1 MDLQFPKSRC
11 AWLSPVGGDQKD
23 LEETLELKLP
33 ENMPDIGKVLCG
45 YGQALVRSKQWSRE
59 GAGISGGVMAWV
71 LYLPEDGSGA
81 RSVECWIPFQAKWD
95 VGQHD
100 RDGVILAGCYLQN
113 VDARSLS
120 ARKLMVRVHVSVVAN
135 TMMENTEELCLP
147 ETLPE
152 DVQVKKERFD
162 GLLASEAG
170 EKMVDLEET
179 VSPPAGVRPEKLL
192 HYCLHPFVTD
202 CKLMADRAVFRGT
215 ALGHALYRGEDG
227 QIKCWDFQ
235 MPFSQYSEL
244 DKEYGPEARLQVS
257 VLPTGLEMEL
267 LSDGALRLKVSMIG
281 QYLVMEA
288 KPIEVVTDAYSTA
301 RALQMQTQAIRMPQ
315 VKAVISQ
322 LVHANAQ
329 AQTAMEQLHDC
340 VFFPNGPQISPYG
353 EKASAELSGSF
364 QALGTDD
371 GGSLCCENIPWQ
383 ESMDLEEAGQGSL
396 SMWQASKCEAG
407 VGSSMDANVELGIE
421 GVVWEDVSIP
431 MVTGVTL
438 GDPLE
443 RAEQRPSLILGR
455 MAGDSLWELAKANAT
470 TKEKIMEANG
480 LTQEPEKGSWLLIP
494 VP

>member
-1 MDLQFPKSRC
+1 MDLQFPKNRC
-11 AWLSPVGGDQKD
+11 TWLSPMGGDKKD

-59 GAGISGGVMAWV
+59 GAGVSGGVMAWV
-71 LYLPEDGSGA
+71 LYLPEDGSGV

-100 RDGVILAGCYLQN
+100 RDGVIMAGCYLRN

-120 ARKLMVRVHVSVVAN
+120 ARKLMVRIHVSVAAN
-135 TMMENTEELCLP
+135 TMMENTEELCVP
-147 ETLPE
+147 EALPE

-162 GLLASEAG
+162 GLIASEAG
-170 EKMVDLEET
+170 EKMVDMEET
-179 VSPPAGVRPEKLL
+179 IPAPPGVRPEKLL
-192 HYCLHPFVTD
+192 HYCLHPYITD

-227 QIKCWDFQ
+227 ELKCWDFQ

-244 DKEYGPEARLQVS
+244 DKEYGPDARLQVS

-267 LSDGALRLKVSMIG
+267 LSDGALRLKASMIG

-288 KPIEVVTDAYSTA
+288 KSIEVVTDAYSTT
-301 RALQMQTQAIRMPQ
+301 RAVQMQIQPITMPQ

-322 LVHANAQ
+322 AVQANAQ
-329 AQTAMEQLHDC
+329 AQTAMERVYDC
-340 VFFPNGPQISPYG
+340 VFFPDGPQFSPYG
-353 EKASAELSGSF
+353 EQGSAELAGSF
-364 QALGTDD
+364 QALGLDD
-371 GGSLCCENIPWQ
+371 GGSLCCESIPWQ
-383 ESMDLEEAGQGSL
+383 ESVTLEDAGQGSL
-396 SMWQASKCEAG
+396 CLWQSSKSDAS
-407 VGSSMDANVELGIE
+407 VGTAMDANVELGME
-421 GVVWEDVSIP
+421 GMILEDVSIP
-431 MVTGVTL
+431 MVTGLTF
-438 GDPLE
+438 GEALE

-455 MAGDSLWELAKANAT
+455 MTGGSLWDLAKANAT

-480 LTQEPEKGSWLLIP
+480 LTQEPDFGSWLLIP